1 MKFLASLMGFLLA
14 FQMTCL
20 PLPADAAVD
29 YKQSSGM
36 TGQVEVNKVGA
47 LLLAGG
53 GLATLAGTAIEIST
67 KGSTSSPAL
76 KGQLFNMSQSGSSI
90 SGHAFFDEGSGL
102 SQLSPDGCSEF
113 VKLIDGSKVNGPIS
127 SVTLD
132 AVTCAGQSIPCSRI
146 ASISSARVFKFT
158 TKIGESPRMTFQPSC
173 VKLAGASKTYEA
185 PTWKKIVIVGA
196 CVTALACAITLP
208 IVIPLATRGGNHHN
222 DLQNAYI
229 YNTYLNASRV
239 QPPPQP
245 VRSGSGP

>member
-1 MKFLASLMGFLLA
+1 MCAKRKIRAEFRKGHQGKPRRGDLTRDLARDDRTEDRL
-14 FQMTCL
+14 
-20 PLPADAAVD
+20 V
-29 YKQSSGM
+29 SSERVSGKGEL
-36 TGQVEVNKVGA
+36 TRKRTIVGQDG
-47 LLLAGG
+47 
-53 GLATLAGTAIEIST
+53 
-67 KGSTSSPAL
+67 
-76 KGQLFNMSQSGSSI
+76 
-90 SGHAFFDEGSGL
+90 DEGSGL
-102 SQLSPDGCSEF
+102 SQLNPDGCSEF
-113 VKLIDGSKVNGPIS
+113 VKLLDGSKVNGPIS